1 MVDVKNK
8 LLHMVN
14 QCVSIDGRTYKTDA
28 EGIIRG
34 MPEEDANQ
42 LLSQAN
48 GPWSRVTAREP
59 VTPAR
64 PVVPPP
70 VSAPP
75 PPPAPELPKKLVEA
89 PKVAAEVAPSSDP
102 AEEWVLDESMTMV
115 ELKRFAKEHG
125 ITYDPKADKKH
136 LLARVKSAMAK
147 KEKE

>member
-28 EGIIRG
+28 EGVIHG
-34 MPEEDANQ
+34 MTEEDAKQ
-42 LLSQAN
+42 LLSQVS
-48 GPWSRVTAREP
+48 GPWSRVAVREP

-64 PVVPPP
+64 PVAPPP

-75 PPPAPELPKKLVEA
+75 PPPAPEPPKAPVEA
-89 PKVAAEVAPSSDP
+89 PKTAAEVAPSSP
-102 AEEWVLDESMTMV
+102 EPNEEWVLDESMTMS
-115 ELKRFAKEHG
+115 ELKRFAKENG

-136 LLARVKSAMAK
+136 LLARVKSALTK
-147 KEKE
+147 KE